1 MGRKASV
8 KVIHRLM
15 IAAAAAL
22 LLWAGLAYQVS
33 RPQDAA
39 GYQRVALQVAA
50 SAHDA
55 AATGVLVGRQQLHRH
70 ITAAFAA
77 TGYDDAM
84 TAVAGAE
91 QKLAAA
97 VAPDGASAALR
108 DRLAPL
114 VQATARELSDAAG
127 AGDDATL
134 GAAVAA
140 LYDTARQLD
149 DLIEANQ

>member
-1 MGRKASV
+1 M

-15 IAAAAAL
+15 IAAASAL

-33 RPQDAA
+33 RPQDAS

-70 ITAAFAA
+70 VTAAFAA
-77 TGYDDAM
+77 TAYDDAM
-84 TAVAGAE
+84 KAVAGAE
-91 QKLAAA
+91 QKLAVA
-97 VAPDGASAALR
+97 VAPDGTSATLR

-114 VQATARELSDAAG
+114 VQATARELSDVAG

-140 LYDTARQLD
+140 LDGTARQLN
-149 DLIEANQ
+149 DLIEGNQ